1 MTRMATKKQSK
12 TLTDEE
18 MKMLLDKFIEA
29 KTEENQ
35 YYRATK
41 GLRPRPNPPAT
52 EADLRALDEHLQA
65 KGLQAPAAYK
75 QFLRI
80 YNGVELLLYPLSLY
94 SVAEVI
100 GKRDFIEALFDDHPG
115 CRDFV
120 IAGDS
125 SNTRSGDIVAFDIKS
140 KAPDGGYK
148 LVWLTEGGSVS
159 RNRDFVTFLRCYL
172 RVTKETIA
180 QDKADGKKQIV

>member
-1 MTRMATKKQSK
+1 MATRKQSK
-12 TLTDEE
+12 ILTDEE
-18 MKMLLDKFIEA
+18 MKTLLDNFIEA

-35 YYRATK
+35 YYRATI

-52 EADLRALDEHLQA
+52 EAELRALDEHLQA

-80 YNGVELLLYPLSLY
+80 YNGVDQLLYPLSLY
-94 SVAEVI
+94 SIAEVI
-100 GKRDFIEALFDDHPG
+100 GKCDFIEAMFDICPG

-120 IAGDS
+120 IAGGT
-125 SNTRSGDIVAFDIKS
+125 NRGKTRTGDIVAFDIQS
-140 KAPDGGYK
+140 KAPDGSYK
-148 LVWLTEGGSVS
+148 LVWITEGGRVS
-159 RNRDFVTFLRCYL
+159 RNRDFVTFLRAYL

-180 QDKADGKKQIV
+180 QDKAAAKQASD